1 MKTYAIEI
9 NETLSKVIEIEANT
23 EEEALQK
30 IKDLYQK
37 ESIVLDAEDFVTVEF
52 LKVEEKFEV

>member
-9 NETLSKVIEIEANT
+9 KETLSKVIEIEANT